1 MTDLSHL
8 SADDWDEIKFPRPDT
23 NEFDD
28 VVERALSRRGFLS
41 GVVAFGS
48 GAAVMGTGVGSLQL
62 DGAEQFDVLGLGDDL
77 KAQQELTLRIIRADG
92 ADEEVPVLCRIDTDI
107 EVEYYRHGGIL
118 SYVLRQLVA
127 RG

>member
-1 MTDLSHL
+1 
-8 SADDWDEIKFPRPDT
+8 
-23 NEFDD
+23 
-28 VVERALSRRGFLS
+28 
-41 GVVAFGS
+41 
-48 GAAVMGTGVGSLQL
+48 
-62 DGAEQFDVLGLGDDL
+62 VLGLGDDL

>member
-1 MTDLSHL
+1 M
-8 SADDWDEIKFPRPDT
+8 
-23 NEFDD
+23 
-28 VVERALSRRGFLS
+28 
-41 GVVAFGS
+41 GVLPLQFKD
-48 GAAVMGTGVGSLQL
+48 GTGVGSLQL

-92 ADEEVPVLCRIDTDI
+92 ADEEVAVLCRIDTDI

>member
-1 MTDLSHL
+1 M
-8 SADDWDEIKFPRPDT
+8 
-23 NEFDD
+23 
-28 VVERALSRRGFLS
+28 
-41 GVVAFGS
+41 
-48 GAAVMGTGVGSLQL
+48 
-62 DGAEQFDVLGLGDDL
+62 LGLGDDL

>member
-1 MTDLSHL
+1 M
-8 SADDWDEIKFPRPDT
+8 
-23 NEFDD
+23 
-28 VVERALSRRGFLS
+28 
-41 GVVAFGS
+41 
-48 GAAVMGTGVGSLQL
+48 
-62 DGAEQFDVLGLGDDL
+62 LGLGDDL

-92 ADEEVPVLCRIDTDI
+92 ADEEVAVLCRIDTDI